1 MDAKTVQLMNEQ
13 VRAIYRALTGQDLPE
28 TGDVPHS
35 PGPDVSPA
43 DVARR
48 FAELDTLARQ
58 VPSVAERVPPFSF
71 APPLDAVDTGR
82 ELLIE
87 VGVPGIE
94 ARDVRVELR
103 GDTVTISGVRSGE
116 RGLNGRTYYH
126 HELPRGPFHRVV
138 GVPFPVV
145 GEPRVEV
152 ERGLISVHLTKAS
165 KASPA
170 RA

>member
-1 MDAKTVQLMNEQ
+1 MDAKTLQLMNDQ
-13 VRAIYRALTGQDLPE
+13 VRAIYRALTGQELP
-28 TGDVPHS
+28 DDP
-35 PGPDVSPA
+35 PAAARLPDSSPA
-43 DVARR
+43 EVARV

-58 VPSVAERVPPFSF
+58 IPQVAERVPPFSF

-94 ARDVRVELR
+94 ARDVRVELA
-103 GDTVTISGVRSGE
+103 GDTVTITGVRAGE
-116 RGLNGRTYYH
+116 RGMNGRTYYH
-126 HELPRGPFHRVV
+126 QELPRGPFHRVV

-152 ERGLISVHLTKAS
+152 ERGLISVHLTKAT
-165 KASPA
+165 KAAPA